1 VEGDARPLK
10 SQVSAQ
16 VIQWLREPVHLAL
29 VAIWV
34 FLLAAALSVPVDRKG
49 DGSEYI
55 LATESLIYDRD
66 LTIQSEVDIFRH
78 LMQRPQRMDSPAG
91 LTRIVCPDGRERYGL
106 HSFYYPV
113 LALPF
118 YALFGY
124 QGFYLLNALFVGV
137 MVTGVFLHAA
147 RSHPKP
153 LALAFAALSVFL
165 SATWSYVFWTQA
177 EAVYAGLLTLF
188 LLFWFKDRPLWAAGV
203 GGLPFAAQPA
213 LGLFALPMLIELAMK
228 KRFKQAL
235 LAAAIIAAWAAP
247 QYAYNAFVLG
257 SLVPMTT
264 QGLASTGYASA
275 GLVVRLLIDPS
286 MGLFWFYP
294 AAAYCLVCL
303 RPGFRS
309 IALLVAALGVLAMMT
324 VVYDFYSH
332 QVGSRYANWIFPA
345 LLFAAGPLR
354 WEGWPPRISALFA
367 LFAGAGL
374 AINPLGNSRDMDVRG
389 KTLLAY
395 GAFDRLKSA
404 WENPEVFRFGS
415 EVLTADRVYT
425 RRVTKDGWTWGDDRT
440 DLMLLGVRPGALTL
454 ELQSWPHMEDRQIVT
469 IATGGGTV
477 RKVSIDPGKVERV
490 EIPLEEPDIQAYR
503 RWKDRTYAYLSI
515 SADGWSPAI
524 EQQGNRP
531 EAHDLRR
538 LGVRIER
545 ITLNGE
551 VLFERS
557 VNSAPRQ

>member
-1 VEGDARPLK
+1 VEGDSRPPLK
-10 SQVSAQ
+10 VQLAT
-16 VIQWLREPVHLAL
+16 WLRQPVHLGL
-29 VAIWV
+29 VAIWL
-34 FLLAAALSVPVDRKG
+34 FLLAAAVTVPVDRKG

-55 LATESLIYDRD
+55 LATESLLYDRD
-66 LTIQSEVDIFRH
+66 LTIDNKVDIFRH

-106 HSFYYPV
+106 HSFYYPL

-137 MVTGVFLHAA
+137 MVTGVYLHVA
-147 RSHPKP
+147 RTHPQP
-153 LALAFAALSVFL
+153 LALAFSALSIFL

-177 EAVYAGLLTLF
+177 EPVYAGLLTLF
-188 LLFWFKDRPLWAAGV
+188 LWAWFKERPLVAAAF

-213 LGLFALPMLIELAMK
+213 LGLFAVPMLIELGLR
-228 KRFKQAL
+228 KRYKEAAF
-235 LAAAIIAAWAAP
+235 AAAIFAVWAAP

-257 SLVPMTT
+257 SLVPMTA
-264 QGLASTGYASA
+264 QGLAATSYASA
-275 GLVVRLLIDPS
+275 GLVVRLLFDPS

-294 AAAYCLVCL
+294 AALYCLVCL
-303 RPGFRS
+303 RPSFRS
-309 IALLVAALGVLAMMT
+309 ISLLVAALGVLAMMT

-332 QVGSRYANWIFPA
+332 QVGSRYANWVFPA
-345 LLFAAGPLR
+345 LLLATGPLR
-354 WEGWPPRISALFA
+354 TDGWAPRISALFA
-367 LFAGAGL
+367 IVAGAGL

-395 GAFDRLKSA
+395 HVFGRIKGA

-415 EVLTADRVYT
+415 EVLTVDRVYT
-425 RRVTKDGWTWGDDRT
+425 RRVTKDGWTWGDDRA
-440 DLMLLGVRPGALTL
+440 DLMLLGVRPGALML
-454 ELQSWPHMEDRQIVT
+454 ELQSWPHQEDRQIVKLVT
-469 IATGGGTV
+469 AGGTL
-477 RKVSIDPGKVERV
+477 REVSFDPAKVERV
-490 EIPLEEPDIQAYR
+490 EIPLEDPDIRGYK

-524 EQQGNRP
+524 EQQGDRP

-551 VLFERS
+551 TLFER
-557 VNSAPRQ
+557 VAPKP